1 MVPVDLVGKRFS
13 HHCFENDDAD
23 WFEGVVM
30 DISETNNQDPDLYI
44 RYDGYDSLYIFS
56 YHDFRDGN
64 VKLIQVSEEDFLGK
78 KIPQRFEDE
87 AQNHSWWENGRV
99 VLQIVEGSDDSNP
112 EFVIEFDSQPELD
125 DTEDKASTESEV
137 CIFNLFEDYLNNNL
151 HEYFELSSEYSPV
164 VRKHYL
170 TVHVKFMVF

>member
-1 MVPVDLVGKRFS
+1 MVPVDLVGKRFF

-78 KIPQRFEDE
+78 KISQRFEDE
-87 AQNHSWWENGRV
+87 
-99 VLQIVEGSDDSNP
+99 D
-112 EFVIEFDSQPELD
+112 
-125 DTEDKASTESEV
+125 
-137 CIFNLFEDYLNNNL
+137 
-151 HEYFELSSEYSPV
+151 
-164 VRKHYL
+164 
-170 TVHVKFMVF
+170 